1 MENNLPTKDEVQQ
14 IDSNELLLRFIMKC
28 SNSENDD
35 FSATKSS
42 SANLVSAV
50 YYFRK
55 YPDIN
60 DFLSKHLKDNKDYF
74 LIQWTRTTW
83 AKLSSM
89 TEEEISDLV
98 INQICLVDNSEEAE

>member
-1 MENNLPTKDEVQQ
+1 MENNLPVKEEGLE
-14 IDSNELLLRFIMKC
+14 IDSNELLIRFIMRC
-28 SNSENDD
+28 TNNDSSE
-35 FSATKSS
+35 FAASKSS

-60 DFLSKHLKDNKDYF
+60 DFLSKQLKESKDYF

-89 TEEEISDLV
+89 TEEEISELV
-98 INQICLVDNSEEAE
+98 INQISLVDNSEEE

>member
-1 MENNLPTKDEVQQ
+1 MENNLPIKEETLE
-14 IDSNELLLRFIMKC
+14 IDSNELLLRFIMRC
-28 SNSENDD
+28 TNNNENSQ
-35 FSATKSS
+35 FSASVAS

-60 DFLSKHLKDNKDYF
+60 EFLSKHLKDSKDYF

-83 AKLSSM
+83 RKLSSM
-89 TEEEISDLV
+89 TEEEICELV
-98 INQICLVDNSEEAE
+98 INQISLVDNSEEE

>member
-1 MENNLPTKDEVQQ
+1 MENNLPIKEETLE

-28 SNSENDD
+28 TKNDTSE
-35 FSATKSS
+35 FAASKTS

-60 DFLSKHLKDNKDYF
+60 EFLSKHLKDTKDYF

-89 TEEEISDLV
+89 TEEEVCELV
-98 INQICLVDNSEEAE
+98 INQISLVDNSEEE